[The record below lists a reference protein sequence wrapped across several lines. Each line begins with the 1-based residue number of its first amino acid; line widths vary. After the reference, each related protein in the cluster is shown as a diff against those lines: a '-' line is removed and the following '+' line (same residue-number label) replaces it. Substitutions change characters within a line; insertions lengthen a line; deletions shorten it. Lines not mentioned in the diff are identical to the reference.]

1 MANPFVLTCLGFPE
15 LQSPDGRVV
24 RIRVK
29 KHLALLVYLAVERRR
44 SHDRSRLVELFWPR
58 SSPERGRHSC
68 ATALSLLRTFFG
80 RSAFATTRNGLR
92 FSPANLTLDLD
103 RLDAGDIVGT
113 DGEAIIDVDGFLR
126 GFDIDDAPEFTLWK
140 EREHARRLPSIHA
153 GLLTL
158 IDHGRRRGSHDEI
171 MKRAER
177 LLSVDHLAE
186 EGIRAKMEALAL
198 VGDRFSALRVFDE
211 WKEQLARELMAEP
224 SMTVQGM
231 ASQLRKRGWQPKE
244 PNPVPA
250 VPAEQWRD
258 RRFVGRKH
266 EYRRLYETWEAVH
279 QHHPRHFLIAG
290 DSGVGKTT
298 LAQRLVT
305 AAGLEGASVSRVQ
318 CYQLEQ
324 RIPFAAIGGLVTG
337 LLGRPGV
344 AATAPEA
351 LAEVAR
357 IVPQVKTHFPTLPPP
372 KPSEGESARLLF
384 AEGVIDLLRAV
395 MDERPLLLVM
405 DDVHHVDEAS
415 MAVLHLVMR
424 RIDVGRF
431 MVALT
436 LRHGEIV
443 EPLAF
448 RLLESAHRLPL
459 ETMPL
464 EPLDPSECREL
475 LTTVLPAASMPST
488 PERNALVR
496 ASKGYP
502 MVLELLADDWR
513 AHGTA
518 CLGLAMVAMTTTLV
532 HDASAP
538 ADPYAALAQR
548 LLASLPFNSKQVL
561 VLAAI
566 LGGRVDDLG
575 VYSIADLSIGQTI
588 DGLSDLS
595 ARRVFRDVGS
605 GLEFINELLRAHIY
619 RCIPGPT
626 RVRLHGAIA
635 DWAIQSGQ
643 HLSKFAVAWHLMR
656 ANQPQQAA
664 GFLLQGAVESLDKG
678 GPDEA
683 VLALQSALPE
693 LPSSHKDEALLLL
706 VEGFHELGRWQD
718 GLTTIASLGEVSGD
732 PRVRVFEIEAR
743 WRLGTL
749 HHDGPEAAVEELAMI
764 AQPRTATGAKAAQ
777 VAALVAGSLQS
788 AHLLEALRESLTI
801 GEELPQAVRAGYRTA
816 QAIAAY
822 YCRDLEA
829 AQQAAL
835 DAHSILTQSGAGGTN
850 VLLLEIGL
858 GAIASS
864 QGQYEESA
872 ARHRRAGER
881 ARAIDNERLHMQ
893 ASAGLSLAL
902 LRLGKLTEVLELS
915 KSIPIPPD
923 LYRNPTVGV
932 SVATLAYSSCCA
944 LALSGK
950 SADALHRLSSE
961 GLAELDLCSHAWTR
975 QVWRLY
981 KSDVFWLAG
990 QRRRAVREA
999 DLTIADAPHPLSQGV
1014 IGSLCRWRAI
1024 VDHVETSADTERL
1037 LDEQARSLR
1046 NLDLIDQ
1053 LEVLHASAHFRGRR
1067 EPIAARAHLDQARE
1081 VAAALPPTAVEFI
1094 EHFFQR

>member
-68 ATALSLLRTFFG
+68 ATALSLLRTIFG

-171 MKRAER
+171 MQRAER

-424 RIDVGRF
+424 RIDVGRCLVVF
-431 MVALT
+431 SGPPELQVAGPPAL
-436 LRHGEIV
+436 
-443 EPLAF
+443 LAPAPF
-448 RLLESAHRLPL
+448 IRLDLQPMSDEESH
-459 ETMPL
+459 
-464 EPLDPSECREL
+464 EL
-475 LTTVLPAASMPST
+475 LDVIVQESSSRPSPTIGRVLVRGARGFPLILELITQDWIANGPECLAIAFNAVTPDLRVPQNRPRDRCQVLVERVLGSLSPST
-488 PERNALVR
+488 
-496 ASKGYP
+496 
-502 MVLELLADDWR
+502 M
-513 AHGTA
+513 
-518 CLGLAMVAMTTTLV
+518 AMVSL
-532 HDASAP
+532 
-538 ADPYAALAQR
+538 AALAGHR
-548 LLASLPFNSKQVL
+548 LNDTGIF
-561 VLAAI
+561 
-566 LGGRVDDLG
+566 DL
-575 VYSIADLSIGQTI
+575 IDLSLRQTLEA
-588 DGLSDLS
+588 LSELVT
-595 ARRVFRDVGS
+595 RRVLRDAGA
-605 GLEFINELLRAHIY
+605 GLEFINELVRAHIY
-619 RCIPGPT
+619 RVTPAPLRARLHAAIADRLLGNQAECETDGLEIAWHMARAHRLDKVAEHLLAGSRSALLRGAPDEVVLGIQSSMPI
-626 RVRLHGAIA
+626 LHGADRIA
-635 DWAIQSGQ
+635 AEELLVQALYEVSRWTDGLALAAE
-643 HLSKFAVAWHLMR
+643 HEDAVDGV
-656 ANQPQQAA
+656 
-664 GFLLQGAVESLDKG
+664 GFR
-678 GPDEA
+678 
-683 VLALQSALPE
+683 VLAIE
-693 LPSSHKDEALLLL
+693 
-706 VEGFHELGRWQD
+706 GRWQL
-718 GLTTIASLGEVSGD
+718 GLLDPHEQRHAISQLLAIGTDATALKLRALSTATFIAGGLRDEVLLAT
-732 PRVRVFEIEAR
+732 IEACAPQSAA
-743 WRLGTL
+743 LTPTL
-749 HHDGPEAAVEELAMI
+749 
-764 AQPRTATGAKAAQ
+764 RAAQ
-777 VAALVAGSLQS
+777 LTIRAGSAFYARQLARGEQDAKEAREILRTLNAAN
-788 AHLLEALRESLTI
+788 AH
-801 GEELPQAVRAGYRTA
+801 
-816 QAIAAY
+816 AA
-822 YCRDLEA
+822 
-829 AQQAAL
+829 
-835 DAHSILTQSGAGGTN
+835 S
-850 VLLLEIGL
+850 LEIGL
-858 GAIASS
+858 SVFRIAAGDYVSALGHLEAAIHLGHRLGNLGIIALSATNAALS
-864 QGQYEESA
+864 CLRLGRYEQAVTIARSA
-872 ARHRRAGER
+872 KSELDPALTRV
-881 ARAIDNERLHMQ
+881 AIFAET
-893 ASAGLSLAL
+893 LSLAL
-902 LRLGKLTEVLELS
+902 LGRQKDALDRLASTADLDLRIQHSWARQDWYLLQADVYWSCGRRVRALELAALATSGEMSRPLARGTTGRFFRWALRPEMRRKNLGLSMSLVGDVIAQREQLDALDRFELLSTIAANPSILTSHSSSALTE
-915 KSIPIPPD
+915 
-923 LYRNPTVGV
+923 
-932 SVATLAYSSCCA
+932 
-944 LALSGK
+944 
-950 SADALHRLSSE
+950 
-961 GLAELDLCSHAWTR
+961 
-975 QVWRLY
+975 
-981 KSDVFWLAG
+981 
-990 QRRRAVREA
+990 
-999 DLTIADAPHPLSQGV
+999 
-1014 IGSLCRWRAI
+1014 
-1024 VDHVETSADTERL
+1024 ERL
-1037 LDEQARSLR
+1037 QLAAILPQETTR
-1046 NLDLIDQ
+1046 LI
-1053 LEVLHASAHFRGRR
+1053 E
-1067 EPIAARAHLDQARE
+1067 
-1081 VAAALPPTAVEFI
+1081 ALTSGSPD
-1094 EHFFQR
+1094 